1 MENSA
6 ANEAREVVKDTTPGI
21 DLDMLE
27 TQERK
32 RILIVEDDPDTVSL
46 LKLIL
51 RRGGYDV
58 ISAGGGKEGLEKFRN
73 FEPDLVLLDL
83 MMPDMDGWEMF
94 SQLKQISAV
103 PVIILSAVTGKE
115 HVVRALQLGV
125 DDYLTKPFYN
135 DEVTARVQ
143 SVLRRAVV
151 KKDSRRFVFPAIGL
165 VIDSDLHEVL
175 LDQQPVRLAA
185 KEFTLLE
192 TLARSAPAIVS
203 YATMA
208 QQLWGEDMPEARAR
222 TKYLVY
228 LVRKKLERV
237 APGRQLILNIGR
249 LGYKLQVER

>member
-1 MENSA
+1 MAKLTSGDEQEFKKEA
-6 ANEAREVVKDTTPGI
+6 AAGI
-21 DLDMLE
+21 DLDVLQ
-27 TQERK
+27 TQDRK

-51 RRGGYDV
+51 RRNGYDV
-58 ISAGGGKEGLEKFRN
+58 ISASGGKEGLEKFRN

-94 SQLKQISAV
+94 SQLKQTSGV

-135 DEVTARVQ
+135 EEVTARVQ

-151 KKDSRRFVFPAIGL
+151 KKDSRRYVFPSVGL

-203 YATMA
+203 YPTVA

-249 LGYKLQVER
+249 LGYKLQVEK